1 MANGYP
7 SAAEVAAKIRHI
19 HESAFAGKSRGRFR
33 IEDELMR
40 ELSGRPG
47 RLQDNTFEDI
57 RVACAEEGLK
67 ITRLKPFGIY
77 TVLEIKKMAAWR
89 KVPARLVIKLQ
100 KEWAWEE

>member
-7 SAAEVAAKIRHI
+7 SAEEVAAKIRYI
-19 HESAFAGKSRGRFR
+19 HESSFAGKSRGRFR

-67 ITRLKPFGIY
+67 ITRLKPYGVY
-77 TVLEIKKMAAWR
+77 TVLEIKKMIAWR
-89 KVPARLVIKLQ
+89 KVPVRLMTKLK

>member
-7 SAAEVAAKIRHI
+7 SAEEVAAKIRYI
-19 HESAFAGKSRGRFR
+19 HESSFAGKSRGRFR

-67 ITRLKPFGIY
+67 NNQTEALRGLHSSGNQKNDRLEKS
-77 TVLEIKKMAAWR
+77 AC
-89 KVPARLVIKLQ
+89 
-100 KEWAWEE
+100 